1 MPGTFETW
9 EEQKNN
15 FAFDQEKE
23 KCLRKKQEVVGSN
36 KVVLPHTF
44 WVLKFLTLSNNNW
57 SHHQSN
63 LDLFQEICLTLLPSL
78 EALFTKSV

>member
-1 MPGTFETW
+1 MPETFETW

-15 FAFDQEKE
+15 LAFDQEKE
-23 KCLRKKQEVVGSN
+23 KCLRKKQVVGSN
-36 KVVLPHTF
+36 KVVLPRTF